1 MNGEC
6 KRNPERRE
14 DQLPLS
20 PRRLEWPPLSFD
32 ITTVKRDKEQNK
44 TKGKK
49 GEEEKKPTRN

>member
-1 MNGEC
+1 MSGER

-44 TKGKK
+44 TKGRE
-49 GEEEKKPTRN
+49 EEEK